1 MNLKI
6 KFNFKHP
13 GPANPYRDWRR
24 LAIAW
29 LVATGLLLATGE
41 AVTLWLKRLSSSVS
55 PAAPVEAP
63 VFETAAV
70 ERLIEQL
77 AERSRQFQELPGKP
91 KAAVDPSR

>member
-6 KFNFKHP
+6 KFNFKRT

-24 LAIAW
+24 LVLVW
-29 LVATGLLLATGE
+29 LVATGLLLAAGE
-41 AVTLWLKRLSSSVS
+41 AATLWLKRLSSAAS
-55 PAAPVEAP
+55 PVVPVEAP
-63 VFETAAV
+63 AFEVAAV